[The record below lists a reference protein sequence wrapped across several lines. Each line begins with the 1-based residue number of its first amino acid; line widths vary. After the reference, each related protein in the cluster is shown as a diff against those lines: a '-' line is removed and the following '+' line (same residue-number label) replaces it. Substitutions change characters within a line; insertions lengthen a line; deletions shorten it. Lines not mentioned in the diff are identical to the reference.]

1 MATGHTNRDDLVT
14 MLNAFINYKKEL
26 TDNFILLQKAAEVC
40 DVAMGSDDLSRRH
53 IADLNESLK
62 DLTKVIL
69 LADNAVAAMRQA
81 IDDFDAV
88 Q

>member
-14 MLNAFINYKKEL
+14 MLNAFINYKKEM